1 MQALGF
7 PPHGCGRFGG
17 NHFVAERGK
26 PRSVPA
32 APGADVEYGR
42 GGIRQQGTQPRM
54 QRSGVD
60 RLIQRHDRGR
70 VFVVPARGHGP
81 VRSCGWQDTT
91 PLERGRSSRISYDI
105 EVRGRMQR
113 MGVLPEHWRKPQN
126 GSPAEEARRTRQR
139 HAALWRRHDRAMK
152 RRRFLR
158 RMKLPVLLPLGFI
171 GLALALWG
179 IEHWAPT
186 GALRLMI
193 AAATAERSPGPAAD
207 RNRQAPRAT
216 EFVGRVVGIAD
227 GDTFTVLMAERDEVR
242 VRLAEIDAPEATQ
255 PFGARAKQVLSSL
268 AFGRTA
274 RVSVVDTDRYGRT
287 VARLYVGTLDVNA
300 EMVRQGAAWVYVRYS
315 RDPVLPDLEREAQR
329 MRLGLWALPQAER
342 MPPWEWRQLRR
353 E

>member
-1 MQALGF
+1 
-7 PPHGCGRFGG
+7 
-17 NHFVAERGK
+17 
-26 PRSVPA
+26 
-32 APGADVEYGR
+32 
-42 GGIRQQGTQPRM
+42 
-54 QRSGVD
+54 
-60 RLIQRHDRGR
+60 
-70 VFVVPARGHGP
+70 
-81 VRSCGWQDTT
+81 
-91 PLERGRSSRISYDI
+91 
-105 EVRGRMQR
+105 
-113 MGVLPEHWRKPQN
+113 
-126 GSPAEEARRTRQR
+126 
-139 HAALWRRHDRAMK
+139 MK

-179 IEHWAPT
+179 IEHWAPA
-186 GALRLMI
+186 GALGRMI

-207 RNRQAPRAT
+207 HNRQAPRAT

-227 GDTFTVLMAERDEVR
+227 GDTLTVLMAERDEVR

-274 RVSVVDTDRYGRT
+274 RVSVVDTDQYGRT

-315 RDPVLPDLEREAQR
+315 RDPVLPGLEREAQR